1 ERQRIGPLQAI
12 PSVLEQLGVE
22 STPLF
27 SHVGLA
33 PHSFASVD
41 TRISSHDAG
50 RLLHLCAERTG
61 CRHFG
66 LLVAKHAGLASLG
79 LLGSLARHAPDV
91 GTALRAIN
99 RFLHWNNSAAIATL
113 SEHGALAVWSYAI
126 YEPGLIGADQNCQ
139 AASAVASNTLRQLC
153 GRE

>member
-1 ERQRIGPLQAI
+1 SNLGICLRVCDIIAARSDLLCSSPHVVPMSIDRYAVCSATRNSAPANERQRIGPLQAI

-99 RFLHWNNSAAIATL
+99 RF
-113 SEHGALAVWSYAI
+113 
-126 YEPGLIGADQNCQ
+126 
-139 AASAVASNTLRQLC
+139 
-153 GRE
+153 